1 MDSNVYEALRYI
13 DPDDY
18 DDWLKVGMALKHE
31 GCSLRDWEEWSSSST
46 KYQPGVCAEKW
57 KSFREQNSGAPVT
70 AGTIVQLAKDRGMT
84 TSSSTSAGF
93 GWDDPVEEISKN
105 YNIVDKDYVKEEF
118 VPEPPK
124 DYKGEDD
131 LCAYLT
137 ELFEPEEF
145 IGYCDKLTIE
155 NERWVPKHGIKS
167 RTAGELIKLIRQGG
181 FEAASISKESEGGA
195 MIRFNPLDGTG
206 ESDANITKF
215 RYCLV
220 ESDKDSIG
228 KQYGLYK
235 AMNLPIK
242 ALVNSGNKSLH
253 AIVRVDA
260 ESSQQYRDRVNKI
273 YDFCRKSGLHVDE
286 QDKNASRYSRMP
298 GIVRNGKRQY
308 TIAFNIGAASFREW
322 SDWLE
327 TENDN
332 LPDDIS
338 LADVWNNMPPL
349 KEELIEGVLRAGHKM
364 LVSGPSKAG
373 KSYLLIELAICI
385 AEGLS
390 WLGNKCKQGKVVYLN
405 MELDQAECYQRF
417 KQIYQGLGIEPN
429 HIQNIRIWNLR
440 GFATP
445 MDKLAPL
452 LINRFKEKNYL
463 AVIVDPIYKVIT
475 GDENNATEMSK
486 FCSYFDRCSEALGTA
501 MIYCHHHSKDAGN
514 KYSNAMDRASG
525 SGVFAR
531 DPDAILDMTELN
543 PGESEYKYREHYD
556 NANASLSA
564 WEMTYTLRSFPP
576 RYGSRLWFDHPIHR
590 PDELNIL
597 AGAKYKNGSNRG
609 KGNEQTAKEE
619 NERAVAEAFED
630 LAFGG
635 DCVSR
640 EELKAAAGISE
651 ANLKHFI
658 GTNSRWEPA
667 TLLTGDKVI
676 IRRNAQSVTYKGTK
690 FFRPTK
696 KNSRWMTETLSDS

>member
-18 DDWLKVGMALKHE
+18 DDWLKVGMILKHE
-31 GCSLRDWEEWSSSST
+31 GCSLQEWEEWSSSSG
-46 KYQPGVCAEKW
+46 KYQAGVCAEKW
-57 KSFREQNSGAPVT
+57 RSFREQNAGAPVT
-70 AGTIVQLAKDRGMT
+70 AGTLIQMAKDRGMQIIT
-84 TSSSTSAGF
+84 ASDGF

-105 YNIVDKDYVKEEF
+105 YHIVDKDYVKEEM
-118 VPEPPK
+118 VPEPQ
-124 DYKGEDD
+124 KGYRGVDD
-131 LCAYLT
+131 LCAYLS
-137 ELFEPEEF
+137 ELFDRDEYV
-145 IGYCDKLTIE
+145 GYCDKLTFD

-167 RTAGELIKLIRQGG
+167 RTAGELIDLLKSGG
-181 FEAASISKESEGGA
+181 FEAASITEASEGGA

-206 ESDANITKF
+206 ESDANVTKF

-220 ESDKDSIG
+220 ESDKDSIE

-260 ESSQQYRDRVNKI
+260 ESAQQYRDRVNRI
-273 YDFCRKSGLHVDE
+273 YEFCRKSKLQVDE

-298 GIVRNGKRQY
+298 GIIRNGKRQY
-308 TIAFNIGAASFREW
+308 TVAMNIGAKSYKEW
-322 SDWLE
+322 VDWLE

-338 LADVWNNMPPL
+338 LDAVWDNMPPV
-349 KEELIEGVLRAGHKM
+349 KEELIENVLRVGHKM

-385 AEGLS
+385 AEGLE

-417 KQIYQGLGIEPN
+417 KQIYEKLGIEPN
-429 HIQNIRIWNLR
+429 NIRNIRIWNLR

-475 GDENNATEMSK
+475 GDENSATEMSR

-501 MIYCHHHSKDAGN
+501 MIYCHHHSKGAGS

-543 PGESEYKYREHYD
+543 PGEAEYKYKDYYRD
-556 NANASLSA
+556 ANTSLSA

-590 PDELNIL
+590 PDDLNIL
-597 AGAKYKNGSNRG
+597 RGAKYKDGSSRG
-609 KGNEQTAKEE
+609 KGNDQTVKEDRERIVEESFE
-619 NERAVAEAFED
+619 N

-640 EELKAAAGISE
+640 AEL
-651 ANLKHFI
+651 LKMTEMSDARLKDFI
-658 GTNSRWEPA
+658 GPNTRWEPA
-667 TLLTGDKVI
+667 TLLTGEQVV
-676 IRRNAQSVTYKGTK
+676 IRRNAASVRYKGTRYV
-690 FFRPTK
+690 RPEK
-696 KNSRWMTETLSDS
+696 KNARWTTEILSDS

>member
-18 DDWLKVGMALKHE
+18 DEWLKVGMALKHE
-31 GCSLRDWEEWSSSST
+31 GCSLQDWEEWSSSSS
-46 KYQPGVCAEKW
+46 KYQPGVCASKW
-57 KSFREQNSGAPVT
+57 ASFREENAGAPVT
-70 AGTIVQLAKDRGMT
+70 AGTLIQIAKDHGMT
-84 TSSSTSAGF
+84 ITVSDGF

-105 YNIVDKDYVKEEF
+105 YEIVDKAFVKEEA
-118 VPEPPK
+118 VPAPQK
-124 DYKGEDD
+124 GYKSVDD
-131 LCAYLT
+131 LCAYLS
-137 ELFEPEEF
+137 ELFERDEYV
-145 IGYCDKLTIE
+145 GYCDKLTYE

-167 RTAGELIKLIRQGG
+167 RTAGELIDLLKSGG
-181 FEAASISKESEGGA
+181 FAAASITEESQGGA
-195 MIRFNPLDGTG
+195 MIRFNPLDGIG
-206 ESDANITKF
+206 ESDANVTKF

-220 ESDKDSIG
+220 ESDKDSIE

-242 ALVNSGNKSLH
+242 VLVNSGNKSLH

-260 ESSQQYRDRVNKI
+260 ESAQQYRDRVNRI
-273 YDFCRKSGLHVDE
+273 YKFCTTSGLQVDE

-298 GIVRNGKRQY
+298 GITRDGKRQY
-308 TIAFNIGAASFREW
+308 TVAMNIGAASYKEW
-322 SDWLE
+322 VDWLE

-338 LADVWNNMPPL
+338 LADIWDNMPPV
-349 KEELIEGVLRAGHKM
+349 KEELIANVLRVGHKM

-385 AEGLS
+385 AEGRE

-417 KQIYQGLGIEPN
+417 KQIYDKLGIKPD
-429 HIQNIRIWNLR
+429 HIENIRIWNLR

-475 GDENNATEMSK
+475 GDENSATEMSK

-501 MIYCHHHSKDAGN
+501 MIYCHHHSKGAGA

-531 DPDAILDMTELN
+531 DPDAILDMTELST
-543 PGESEYKYREHYD
+543 GETEYKYRDYYKD
-556 NANASLSA
+556 ANTSLSA

-590 PDELNIL
+590 PDDLNIL
-597 AGAKYKNGSNRG
+597 RNAKYKNGNNRG
-609 KGNEQTAKEE
+609 KGGEQTAKEE
-619 NERAVAEAFED
+619 RERAVEMSFEN

-640 EELKAAAGISE
+640 DALLLDTGMSDSRLKD
-651 ANLKHFI
+651 FI
-658 GTNSRWEPA
+658 GPNTRWEAA
-667 TLLTGDKVI
+667 TLLSGEKVV
-676 IRRNAQSVTYKGTK
+676 IRRNAQSIVYKGAK
-690 FFRPTK
+690 YIRPK
-696 KNSRWMTETLSDS
+696 QKNAKWTTEIIGDS

>member
-1 MDSNVYEALRYI
+1 MDGNVYEALRYI

-31 GCSLRDWEEWSSSST
+31 GCSLQDWEEWSSSSG
-46 KYQPGVCAEKW
+46 KYQAGVCAEKW
-57 KSFREQNSGAPVT
+57 KSFREQNTGAPVT
-70 AGTIVQLAKDRGMT
+70 AGTIIQMAKDRGMSIT
-84 TSSSTSAGF
+84 TSDSF

-105 YNIVDKDYVKEEF
+105 YNIVDKAYVKEEM
-118 VPEPPK
+118 VPEPQRG
-124 DYKGEDD
+124 YKSVDD
-131 LCAYLT
+131 LCAYLS
-137 ELFEPEEF
+137 ELFERDEYV
-145 IGYCDKLTIE
+145 GYCDKLTFE
-155 NERWVPKHGIKS
+155 KDRWVPKHGVKS
-167 RTAGELIKLIRQGG
+167 RTAGELIDLLKSGG
-181 FEAASISKESEGGA
+181 FEAASITEESEGGA

-206 ESDANITKF
+206 ESDANVTKF

-220 ESDKDSIG
+220 ESDKDSIE

-235 AMNLPIK
+235 AMNLPIRV
-242 ALVNSGNKSLH
+242 LVNSGNKSLH

-260 ESSQQYRDRVNKI
+260 ESAQQYRDRVNKI
-273 YDFCRKSGLHVDE
+273 YEFCKRSGLQVDE

-298 GIVRNGKRQY
+298 GIIRNGKRQY
-308 TIAFNIGAASFREW
+308 TVAMNIGAKSYKEW
-322 SDWLE
+322 VDWLE

-338 LADVWNNMPPL
+338 LDSVWNNMPPV
-349 KEELIEGVLRAGHKM
+349 KEELIENVLRVGHKM

-385 AEGLS
+385 AEGLE
-390 WLGNKCKQGKVVYLN
+390 WLGNRCKQGKVVYLN

-417 KQIYQGLGIEPN
+417 KQIYDKLGIEPN
-429 HIQNIRIWNLR
+429 NIRNIRIWNLR

-475 GDENNATEMSK
+475 GDENSATEMSK

-501 MIYCHHHSKDAGN
+501 MIYCHHHSKGAGS

-543 PGESEYKYREHYD
+543 PGEAEYKYKDYHHD
-556 NANASLSA
+556 ANASLSA

-590 PDELNIL
+590 PDDLNIL
-597 AGAKYKNGSNRG
+597 RGAKYKDGSSRG
-609 KGNEQTAKEE
+609 KGSDQTVKEE
-619 NERAVAEAFED
+619 RERIVEESFEN

-640 EELKAAAGISE
+640 AEL
-651 ANLKHFI
+651 LKMTEMSDARLKDFI
-658 GTNSRWEPA
+658 GPNTRWEPA
-667 TLLTGDKVI
+667 TLLTGEQVV
-676 IRRNAQSVTYKGTK
+676 IRRNAASIHYKGARYV
-690 FFRPTK
+690 RPEK
-696 KNSRWMTETLSDS
+696 KNARWATEILSDS

>member
-1 MDSNVYEALRYI
+1 MDSNLYEALRYI

-18 DDWLKVGMALKHE
+18 DEWLKVGMALKHE
-31 GCSLRDWEEWSSSST
+31 GCSLQEWEEWSSSSG
-46 KYQPGVCAEKW
+46 KYQSGVCSEKW
-57 KSFREQNSGAPVT
+57 KSFREENAGAPVT
-70 AGTIVQLAKDRGMT
+70 AGTLIQMAKDRGMVIT
-84 TSSSTSAGF
+84 ISDGF

-105 YNIVDKDYVKEEF
+105 YQIVDKDYVKEER
-118 VPEPPK
+118 VPEPQK
-124 DYKGEDD
+124 GYKPTDD
-131 LCAYLT
+131 LCAYLS
-137 ELFEPEEF
+137 ELFNRDEYV
-145 IGYCDKLTIE
+145 GYCDKLVLE
-155 NERWVPKHGIKS
+155 NDRWVPKHGIKS
-167 RTAGELIKLIRQGG
+167 RTAGELIDLLNKGG
-181 FEAASISKESEGGA
+181 FAAASITEESEGGA
-195 MIRFNPLDGTG
+195 MIRFNPLDGEG
-206 ESDANITKF
+206 ESDANVTKF

-220 ESDKDSIG
+220 ESDKDSIE

-242 ALVNSGNKSLH
+242 VLVNSGNKSLH
-253 AIVRVDA
+253 AIIRVDA
-260 ESSQQYRDRVNKI
+260 ESAQQYRDRVNKI
-273 YDFCRKSGLHVDE
+273 YDFCKRSGLQVDE

-298 GIVRNGKRQY
+298 GITRNGKRQY
-308 TIAFNIGAASFREW
+308 TVAMNIGAASYKEW
-322 SDWLE
+322 VDWLE

-338 LADVWNNMPPL
+338 LADVWDNMPPV
-349 KEELIEGVLRAGHKM
+349 KEELIENVLRVGHKM

-385 AEGLS
+385 AEGLE

-417 KQIYQGLGIEPN
+417 KQIYNALEVRPDN
-429 HIQNIRIWNLR
+429 IQNIRIWNLR

-475 GDENNATEMSK
+475 GDENSATEMSK

-501 MIYCHHHSKDAGN
+501 MIYCHHHSKAAAG

-531 DPDAILDMTELN
+531 DPDAILDMTELS
-543 PGESEYKYREHYD
+543 PGEAEHKYRDYYQNSNE
-556 NANASLSA
+556 SLSA

-590 PDELNIL
+590 RDELNIL
-597 AGAKYKNGSNRG
+597 KGAKYREGSNRG
-609 KGNEQTAKEE
+609 KGNDQTAKEE
-619 NERAVAEAFED
+619 NEKAVAEAFEN
-630 LAFGG
+630 LSFGR
-635 DCVSR
+635 DYVER
-640 EELKAAAGISE
+640 EALLKVLGMSDSKL
-651 ANLKHFI
+651 NKYI
-658 GTNSRWEPA
+658 GVNSRWEAA
-667 TLLTGDKVI
+667 TLNNGDRLV
-676 IRRNAQSVTYKGTK
+676 IRRNSASVTRGGVEYA
-690 FFRPTK
+690 RPK
-696 KNSRWMTETLSDS
+696 QKNSKWWPAGMSDS

>member
-18 DDWLKVGMALKHE
+18 DNWLKVGMALKHE
-31 GCSLRDWEEWSSSST
+31 GCSLQDWEEWSSSSR
-46 KYQPGVCAEKW
+46 KYQPGVCADKW
-57 KSFREQNSGAPVT
+57 KSFREQNAGAPVT
-70 AGTIVQLAKDRGMT
+70 AGTIIQMAKDRGMVVT
-84 TSSSTSAGF
+84 VSDGF

-105 YNIVDKDYVKEEF
+105 YNIIDKDYVKEEI
-118 VPEPPK
+118 VPEPQK
-124 DYKGEDD
+124 GYKGVDD
-131 LCAYLT
+131 LCAYLS
-137 ELFEPEEF
+137 ELFERDEYV
-145 IGYCDKLTIE
+145 GYCDKLTLE
-155 NERWVPKHGIKS
+155 KDRWVPKHGVKS
-167 RTAGELIKLIRQGG
+167 RTAGELIDLLKSGG
-181 FEAASISKESEGGA
+181 FAAASLNEESEGGA

-206 ESDANITKF
+206 ESDANVTKF

-220 ESDKDSIG
+220 ESDKDSIE

-242 ALVNSGNKSLH
+242 VLVNSGNKSLH
-253 AIVRVDA
+253 AIVRIDA
-260 ESSQQYRDRVNKI
+260 ESAQQYRDRVNRI
-273 YDFCRKSGLHVDE
+273 YEFCKNSGLQVDE

-308 TIAFNIGAASFREW
+308 TVAMNIGAASYKEW
-322 SDWLE
+322 VDWLE

-338 LADVWNNMPPL
+338 LADVWDNMPPI
-349 KEELIEGVLRAGHKM
+349 KEELIENVLRVGHKM

-385 AEGLS
+385 AEGRA

-417 KQIYQGLGIEPN
+417 KQIYNSLGIPPE

-475 GDENNATEMSK
+475 GDENSATEMSK

-543 PGESEYKYREHYD
+543 PGEAEYKYRDYYND
-556 NANASLSA
+556 ANASLSA

-597 AGAKYKNGSNRG
+597 GGAKYKNGSNRG
-609 KGNEQTAKEE
+609 KGTDQTAKEE
-619 NERAVAEAFED
+619 NERAVAEAFEN
-630 LAFGG
+630 LSFGRDHVERDAMRNVVG
-635 DCVSR
+635 MSDSK
-640 EELKAAAGISE
+640 LKDY
-651 ANLKHFI
+651 I

-667 TLLTGDKVI
+667 TISTGEQLI
-676 IRRNAQSVTYKGTK
+676 IRRNAPSIERNGVKYM
-690 FFRPTK
+690 RPK
-696 KNSRWMTETLSDS
+696 QKNSKWWPEANE

>member
-31 GCSLRDWEEWSSSST
+31 GCSLQDWEEWSSSSG

-57 KSFREQNSGAPVT
+57 RSFREQNAGAPVT
-70 AGTIVQLAKDRGMT
+70 VGTIIQMAKDRGMIIT
-84 TSSSTSAGF
+84 VSDGF
-93 GWDDPVEEISKN
+93 GWDDPVEEISKD
-105 YNIVDKDYVKEEF
+105 YYIVDKAYVKEEV
-118 VPEPPK
+118 VPEPQ
-124 DYKGEDD
+124 KGYRPVDD
-131 LCAYLT
+131 LCAYLS
-137 ELFEPEEF
+137 ELFDRDEY
-145 IGYCDKLTIE
+145 IGYCDKLVLE
-155 NERWVPKHGIKS
+155 KDRWVPKHGIKS
-167 RTAGELIKLIRQGG
+167 RTAGELIDLLNSGG
-181 FEAASISKESEGGA
+181 FAAASITEESEGGA

-206 ESDANITKF
+206 ESDANVTKF

-220 ESDKDSIG
+220 ESDKDSIE

-242 ALVNSGNKSLH
+242 VLVNSGNKSLH

-260 ESSQQYRDRVNKI
+260 ESAQQYRDRVNKI
-273 YDFCRKSGLHVDE
+273 YEFCTKSGLQVDE

-298 GIVRNGKRQY
+298 GIMRNGKRQY
-308 TIAFNIGAASFREW
+308 TVAMNIGASSYKEW
-322 SDWLE
+322 LDWLE
-327 TENDN
+327 AENDN

-338 LADVWNNMPPL
+338 LSDVWDNMPPM
-349 KEELIEGVLRAGHKM
+349 KEELIENVLRVGHKM

-385 AEGLS
+385 AEGRE

-417 KQIYQGLGIEPN
+417 KQIYNGLGIKPDN
-429 HIQNIRIWNLR
+429 IQNIRIWNLR

-475 GDENNATEMSK
+475 GDENSATEMSK

-501 MIYCHHHSKDAGN
+501 MIYCHHHSKGAGA

-543 PGESEYKYREHYD
+543 PGEAEYKYRDYYK
-556 NANASLSA
+556 NANESLSA

-597 AGAKYKNGSNRG
+597 RGAKYKDGSNRG
-609 KGNEQTAKEE
+609 KGKEQTSKEE
-619 NERAVAEAFED
+619 NERAVAEAFEN
-630 LAFGG
+630 LSFGR
-635 DCVSR
+635 DHVER
-640 EELKAAAGISE
+640 EALRSILGMSDSKLKGY
-651 ANLKHFI
+651 I
-658 GTNSRWEPA
+658 GTDSRWESA
-667 TLLTGDKVI
+667 TISTGEQLI
-676 IRRNAQSVTYKGTK
+676 IRRNAQSIERNGIEYM
-690 FFRPTK
+690 RPK
-696 KNSRWMTETLSDS
+696 QKNSKWWPSDKNE

>member
-18 DDWLKVGMALKHE
+18 DDWLKVGMALKNE
-31 GCSLRDWEEWSSSST
+31 GCSLQDWEEWSSSSG

-57 KSFREQNSGAPVT
+57 RSFREQNAGAPVT
-70 AGTIVQLAKDRGMT
+70 VGTIIKMAKDRGMIIT
-84 TSSSTSAGF
+84 VSDGF
-93 GWDDPVEEISKN
+93 GWDDPVEEISKD
-105 YNIVDKDYVKEEF
+105 YYIVDKAYVKEEV
-118 VPEPPK
+118 VPEPQ
-124 DYKGEDD
+124 KGYRPVDD
-131 LCAYLT
+131 LCAYLS
-137 ELFEPEEF
+137 ELFDRDEY
-145 IGYCDKLTIE
+145 IGYCDKLVLE
-155 NERWVPKHGIKS
+155 KDRWVPKHGIKS
-167 RTAGELIKLIRQGG
+167 RTAGELIDLLNSGG
-181 FEAASISKESEGGA
+181 FAAASITEESEGGA

-206 ESDANITKF
+206 ESDANVTKF

-220 ESDKDSIG
+220 ESDKDSIE

-242 ALVNSGNKSLH
+242 VLVNSGNKSLH

-260 ESSQQYRDRVNKI
+260 ESAQQYRDRVNKI
-273 YDFCRKSGLHVDE
+273 YEFCTKSGLQVDE

-298 GIVRNGKRQY
+298 GIIRNGKRQY
-308 TIAFNIGAASFREW
+308 TVAMNIGAASYKEW
-322 SDWLE
+322 LDWLE
-327 TENDN
+327 AENDN

-338 LADVWNNMPPL
+338 LSDVWDNMPPM
-349 KEELIEGVLRAGHKM
+349 KEELIENVLRVGHKM

-385 AEGLS
+385 AEGRE

-417 KQIYQGLGIEPN
+417 KQIYNGLGIRPD
-429 HIQNIRIWNLR
+429 HIQDIRIWNLR

-475 GDENNATEMSK
+475 GDENSATEMSK
-486 FCSYFDRCSEALGTA
+486 FCSYFDRCAEALGTA
-501 MIYCHHHSKDAGN
+501 MIYCHHHSKGAGA

-543 PGESEYKYREHYD
+543 PGEAEYKYRDYYKD
-556 NANASLSA
+556 ANASLSA

-597 AGAKYKNGSNRG
+597 GGAKYKDGSNRG
-609 KGNEQTAKEE
+609 KGNEQTAREE
-619 NERAVAEAFED
+619 NERAVAEAFEN
-630 LAFGG
+630 LAFGR
-635 DCVSR
+635 DHVER
-640 EELKAAAGISE
+640 EALRNIVGMSDSKLKDY
-651 ANLKHFI
+651 I

-667 TLLTGDKVI
+667 TISTGEQLI
-676 IRRNAQSVTYKGTK
+676 IRRNAQSIERGGLKYM
-690 FFRPTK
+690 RPK
-696 KNSRWMTETLSDS
+696 QKNSKWWPSDS